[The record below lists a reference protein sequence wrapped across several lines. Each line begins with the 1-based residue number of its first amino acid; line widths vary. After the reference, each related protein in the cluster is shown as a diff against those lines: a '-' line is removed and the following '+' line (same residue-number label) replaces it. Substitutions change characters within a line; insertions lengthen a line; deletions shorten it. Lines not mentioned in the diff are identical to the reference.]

1 MRQYF
6 TPQEL
11 IDHFTLLPHEHGL
24 LANKSGIN
32 RLGFVVLLK
41 YFQWEGRFPEHWRE
55 VPSVLVQH
63 IAATLN
69 FPADGVLQYEL
80 EGRTA
85 RYHKEQI
92 RQWLGFRPGTT
103 TDADTI
109 TAWLCA
115 HTRVDDATLPS
126 LIERL
131 TARYKTLGIEPPTPQ
146 RLTRLAHSAARTI
159 EEQFFLA
166 LAQALSPETCQQLD
180 ALLSNTPS
188 PLSMSALKADA
199 GPRSLDSLFTAVDTL
214 RHLQGLQ
221 LPGALLAPLS
231 VRYLRRVHLRV
242 MAESLTHLRR
252 HPDPRRYALVTL
264 FCYGR
269 MRDLTDRL
277 IELLL
282 QNVHKM
288 SVKAEKR
295 VDQALL
301 ADFKRVTGKTRLL
314 FQMAAVSL
322 AHPADPVQEVI
333 YPVVGVQTLRDLV
346 TEGAATGHFYRDHV
360 HRVMRGSY
368 CHHYRRLV
376 PPLLDALTFRSNNDQ
391 HQPVIEALE
400 LLQQYAGS
408 KRRFYGPDDRVPLEG
423 VVPPDWRPTVVGQD
437 AQGHTRIN
445 RINYEMHV
453 LHALRERLRCKEI
466 WVEGASRYRNP
477 EEDLP
482 TDFAGERPTYYQALE
497 QPLDPETFI
506 TRLQHRMHQALQTLD
521 TGMSQNPGV
530 KILQRPKGWIRVSP
544 LERQPD
550 PPNLARLKAEIT
562 RRWPMTSLLD
572 VLKETE
578 LRVGF
583 MRHLRETGSR
593 LSLDDRTLQRRLLLC
608 LFGLGTNT
616 GLKRVCTTMPEDQY
630 HDLLY
635 VRRRYLHPEALRNA
649 LAHVANAI
657 FRIRAARIWGE
668 GTTACASDAKQFGAW
683 DQNLLTEWHLRYGG
697 RGVMVYWHVEK
708 RAVCIY
714 SQLKTVSSSEVAAML
729 EGLLRHGTEMPIE
742 KNYVDSHGQ
751 SAVAFAFCHLL
762 NFQLL
767 PRLKGIHRQK
777 LYRPTA
783 GQPEAYPHLQAIL
796 TRPIR
801 WELIRQQYDQMI
813 KYATA
818 LRLGTADAETILK
831 RFTRSNFQ
839 HPTYQALTELGQAV
853 KTMFLCQYLHQEA
866 LRREIHD
873 GLQVIENWNSANA
886 FIFYG
891 KGGEMASNRL
901 EDQELAML
909 ALHLL
914 QMAMVYIN
922 TLMIQQVL
930 TDEVWWA
937 RMTPDDLRALTPLI
951 YTHMTPYGMF
961 RLDMNERL
969 PLEAA

>member
-11 IDHFTLLPHEHGL
+11 ADHFTLLPQEHAL
-24 LANKSGIN
+24 LANKSGVN
-32 RLGFVVLLK
+32 RLGFVILLK
-41 YFQWEGRFPEHWRE
+41 YCHWEGRFPDHWQE
-55 VPSVLVQH
+55 VPRELVQH
-63 IAATLN
+63 IAATLDLS
-69 FPADGVLQYEL
+69 ADIIIQYDL

-92 RQWLGFRPGTT
+92 RQWLGVRPGTT

-109 TAWLCA
+109 TAWVCA
-115 HTRVDDATLPS
+115 QTRVDDATVPQLTD
-126 LIERL
+126 RL
-131 TARYKTLGIEPPTPQ
+131 AAQYQALGIEPPTPQ
-146 RLTRLAHSAARTI
+146 RLARLAHSALRTI
-159 EEQFFLA
+159 EEQFFTTLVRA
-166 LAQALSPETCQQLD
+166 LTPETCQRLD
-180 ALLSNTPS
+180 ALLTTTS
-188 PLSMSALKADA
+188 PVLSLATLKADV
-199 GPRSLDSLFTAVDTL
+199 GPRSLEGLLTAVDTL

-221 LPGALLAPLS
+221 LPEAVLAPLS
-231 VRYLRRVHLRV
+231 TRYLRRMHLRV
-242 MAESLTHLRR
+242 MAESLTQLRR
-252 HPDPRRYALVTL
+252 HPDPRRYAFVTL

-269 MRDLTDRL
+269 IRDITDRL

-282 QNVHKM
+282 QLVHKM
-288 SVKAEKR
+288 GVNAEKR
-295 VDQALL
+295 VDQELL
-301 ADFKRVTGKTRLL
+301 ADFKRVSGKTRLL

-322 AHPADPVQEVI
+322 AHPAEPVQEVI
-333 YPVVGVQTLRDLV
+333 YPVVGVETLRDLV
-346 TEGAATGHFYRDHV
+346 TEGASTGHFYRDKV
-360 HRVMRGSY
+360 QTVMRGSY
-368 CHHYRRLV
+368 GHHYRRMV
-376 PPLLDALTFRSNNDQ
+376 PAVLDVLAFQSNNDQ
-391 HQPVIEALE
+391 HQPVLQALD
-400 LLQQYAGS
+400 LLRQYAS
-408 KRRFYGPDDRVPLEG
+408 RKQRFYGPEDHVPLDG
-423 VVPPDWRPTVVGQD
+423 IVPPDARTTVVEQD
-437 AQGHTRIN
+437 AKGHTRIH
-445 RINYEMHV
+445 RITYELHV
-453 LHALRERLRCKEI
+453 LQALRERLRCKEI
-466 WVEGASRYRNP
+466 WVPGAHRYRNP

-482 TDFAGERPTYYQALE
+482 ADFPEARDTYYQALE
-497 QPLDPETFI
+497 QPLDPDTFI
-506 TRLQHRMHQALQTLD
+506 TRLQHQMHQALQTLD
-521 TGMSQNPGV
+521 SGMPLNPGV
-530 KILQRPKGWIRVSP
+530 KILLRPKGWIRVSP
-544 LERQPD
+544 LERLPE
-550 PPNLARLKAEIT
+550 PPNLAHLKAEIT

-572 VLKETE
+572 VLKETT
-578 LRVGF
+578 LRVGLT
-583 MRHLRETGSR
+583 RHFVDIGTRVG
-593 LSLDDRTLQRRLLLC
+593 LDHETLQRRLLLC
-608 LFGLGTNT
+608 LFGAGTNT
-616 GLKRVCTTMPEDQY
+616 GLKRVCTTMPEEPY

-649 LAHVANAI
+649 IAHVVNAI
-657 FRIRAARIWGE
+657 FRIRATHIWGD

-729 EGLLRHGTEMPIE
+729 EGLLRHGTEMRIE
-742 KNYVDSHGQ
+742 KNYVDTHGQ

-777 LYRPTA
+777 LYRPAT
-783 GQPEAYPHLQAIL
+783 GQPDAYPSLQAIL

-801 WELIRQQYDQMI
+801 WEFIRQQYDQMI

-853 KTMFLCQYLHQEA
+853 KTVFLCRYLHEEA
-866 LRREIHD
+866 LRREIHE
-873 GLQVIENWNSANA
+873 GLQVIENWNSTNS

-891 KGGEMASNRL
+891 RGGEIASNRL
-901 EDQELAML
+901 EDQELALL

-930 TDEVWWA
+930 TDEGWWA

-951 YTHMTPYGMF
+951 YAHITPYGTF
-961 RLDMNERL
+961 KLDMHERL